1 MPFFNIVAETNE
13 NTVVTA
19 YEPVKVR
26 ADQYQSEAA
35 LEKEFIRMLCEQG
48 YEYLSIHTEKDL
60 IQNLRTKLEELNH
73 YQFTDHEWQ
82 QFFHSA
88 VANPNEHIVE
98 KTRKIQEDN
107 VQVLRRDDGS
117 SKNITLIDKQNIHN
131 NRLQVINQYVVGKED
146 GACLPDRQASY
157 DNRYDV
163 TVLVNGL
170 PLVHIELKRRG
181 VAIREAFH
189 QISRYERDSFWAGC
203 GLYEY
208 VQIFVISNGTHT
220 KYYSNSTRFNAI
232 KDAKAAKG
240 KKGKTS
246 NSFEF
251 TSFWADANNRV
262 IQDLIDFTKT
272 FFAKHAILNILTKYC
287 IFTSENM
294 LMVMRPYQITATER
308 IINRIEIANTYKK
321 YGSIEGGGY
330 IWHTTGSGK
339 TLTSFKTARQ
349 ASYLPFID
357 KVLFVV
363 DRKDLDYQTM
373 KEYDRFEKGAANS
386 NTSTAVLKKQLE
398 NPNARIIITT
408 IQKLATFIKKNPGH
422 EVYQKH
428 VVIIFDECH
437 RSQFGDMHTAIVK
450 NFKNYHLFGF
460 TGTPIFSVNAGR
472 AKNPAFFTTAQTF
485 GDRLHTYT
493 IVDAINDKNVLPFRV
508 DYIKTMEAEEDIDD
522 EPVRDINR
530 EQAMMAPER
539 ISLVTK
545 YILDHFDRKTYRGD
559 KTYVYNTLMNVS
571 EVASADRGAVEEIK
585 KKQRVSGFNSIFAVA
600 SVPMAKLYYEEF
612 KRQMAADPTKKL
624 RIATIFSYGANEE
637 ESDLPD
643 GEAGG
648 ILDEE
653 NSEDTSALD
662 TPSRDFL
669 ENAIKDYN
677 DLFHTNYDT
686 SGDKFQNY
694 YKDVSLRM
702 KNKELD
708 LLIVVN
714 MFLTGFDATTLNTLW
729 VDKNLMMHGLIQA
742 FSRTNRILNSIKA
755 FGNIVCFRNLQKR
768 VDRAISLFGDKNAG
782 GIVLLK
788 RFKDYYYGYESVDG
802 KPMPGYADMMEELEE
817 KFPLSE
823 PQIVGEQHQKD
834 FITLFGAILRMRN
847 LLSSFDEF
855 AGKERITERDLQDYL
870 GRYQDLRDEWKRKRE
885 QGESTDITDDIV
897 FEVELIK
904 QIEINI
910 DYILM
915 LVKTYHDT
923 HGEDKEV
930 LITINKAID
939 AGPELRSKKEL
950 IKTFIAGI
958 NEVDDIMAAWNDY
971 VAGKREEDLENLI
984 KEEKL
989 KPEETRKFLENAF
1002 RDGAIKTSGTDIDK
1016 LMPPVS
1022 RFAGGKRAEK
1032 KQGVIGKLKSFFE
1045 KYFGIGGAASFTEEP
1060 PSLTDTLSSEPAV
1073 MVAEEEASYH
1083 TK

>member
-1 MPFFNIVAETNE
+1 MHVPYFNIVAETNE
-13 NTVVTA
+13 NTVVTE

-60 IQNLRTKLEELNH
+60 ITNLRTKLEELNN
-73 YQFTDHEWQ
+73 YKFTDTEWH

-107 VQVLRRDDGS
+107 VQVLKRDDGS

-131 NRLQVINQYVVGKED
+131 NRLQVINQYVIGKKD
-146 GACLPDRQASY
+146 GANY

-181 VAIREAFH
+181 VAIREAFN
-189 QISRYERDSFWAGC
+189 QINRYQRDSFSAGC

-208 VQIFVISNGTHT
+208 VQIFVISNGTNT
-220 KYYSNSTRFNAI
+220 KYYSNSTRYNAI
-232 KDAKAAKG
+232 KDTNASKG

-262 IQDLIDFTKT
+262 IPDLIDFTKT
-272 FFAKHAILNILTKYC
+272 FFAKHSILNILTKYC

-308 IINRIEIANTYKK
+308 IINRIEIANNYKK
-321 YGSIEGGGY
+321 YGTVAGGGY

-349 ASYLPFID
+349 ASLLPFID

-398 NPNARIIITT
+398 NPNIKIIITT

-437 RSQFGDMHTAIVK
+437 RSQFGDMHSAIVK
-450 NFKNYHLFGF
+450 NFKKYHLFGF
-460 TGTPIFSVNAGR
+460 TGTPIFSTNAGGG
-472 AKNPAFFTTAQTF
+472 KKTEFFTTAQTF
-485 GDRLHTYT
+485 GDQLHTYT
-493 IVDAINDKNVLPFRV
+493 IVDAINDKNVLPFRI
-508 DYIKTMEAEEDIDD
+508 DYIKTMDVDEDIDD
-522 EPVRDINR
+522 EMVWDINR
-530 EQAMMAPER
+530 EKAMMAPQR

-545 YILDHFDRKTYRGD
+545 YILDHFDQKTYRGD
-559 KTYVYNTLMNVS
+559 KTYVYNTLMNVE
-571 EVASADRGAVEEIK
+571 EVASANRGAVEEIK
-585 KKQRVSGFNSIFAVA
+585 EKQRVSGFNSIFAVA

-612 KRQMAADPTKKL
+612 KKQMAADPTKKL

-637 ESDLPD
+637 ESD
-643 GEAGG
+643 G

-662 TPSRDFL
+662 KPSRDFL
-669 ENAIKDYN
+669 EDAIKDYN
-677 DLFHTNYDT
+677 EIFHTNYDT
-686 SGDKFQNY
+686 SSDKFQNY

-729 VDKNLMMHGLIQA
+729 VDKNLKMHGLIQA
-742 FSRTNRILNSIKA
+742 FSRTNRILNSIKT

-768 VDRAISLFGDKNAG
+768 VDSAISLFGDKNAG
-782 GIVLLK
+782 GVVLLNS
-788 RFKDYYYGYESVDG
+788 FKDYYYGYKSVDG
-802 KPMPGYADMMEELEE
+802 KHMPGYADMMEELEK

-823 PQIVGEQHQKD
+823 PQIIGEQNQKD
-834 FITLFGAILRMRN
+834 FISLFGAILRMRN

-855 AGKERITERDLQDYL
+855 VGKELITERDLQDYL
-870 GRYQDLRDEWKRKRE
+870 GRYQDLRDEWKRRRE
-885 QGESTDITDDIV
+885 QGESTDIIDDIV
-897 FEVELIK
+897 FEVELLK

-915 LVKTYHDT
+915 LVKKYHDA
-923 HGEDKEV
+923 HCEDKEV

-939 AGPELRSKKEL
+939 ASPELRSKKAL
-950 IKTFIAGI
+950 IETFIAGI
-958 NEVDDIMAAWNDY
+958 NEVDDIIAEWHDY
-971 VAGKREEDLENLI
+971 VVAKREEDLENI
-984 KEEKL
+984 IEEEKL
-989 KPEETRKFLENAF
+989 KPK
-1002 RDGAIKTSGTDIDK
+1002 
-1016 LMPPVS
+1016 
-1022 RFAGGKRAEK
+1022 
-1032 KQGVIGKLKSFFE
+1032 
-1045 KYFGIGGAASFTEEP
+1045 
-1060 PSLTDTLSSEPAV
+1060 
-1073 MVAEEEASYH
+1073 
-1083 TK
+1083 